1 MHHTNTVQDTID
13 DLFGE
18 FNMEPGADYR
28 QPLGYGSLQIYGRPL
43 SQSTRRVCYD
53 QLTYQDNNREGNEF
67 FSLQVTH
74 DPTRNL
80 SNLVIDGVLGTALVT
95 IVDDDGKFLWHN
107 NMYTNQLI
115 TLCDQG
121 IRRLQLI
128 SRLDIIVVRR
138 MRATSAS
145 STVSCTIHVRSVH
158 LCSIDQLSHVR
169 ICINVGTVVYRL
181 VMETEPGAVATYTCD
196 IGGR

>member
-1 MHHTNTVQDTID
+1 
-13 DLFGE
+13 
-18 FNMEPGADYR
+18 MEPGADYR
-28 QPLGYGSLQIYGRPL
+28 QPLGDGSLQINGRPL

-107 NMYTNQLI
+107 NTYTNQLI

-121 IRRLQLI
+121 IRRLQLM

-145 STVSCTIHVRSVH
+145 I
-158 LCSIDQLSHVR
+158 
-169 ICINVGTVVYRL
+169 
-181 VMETEPGAVATYTCD
+181 
-196 IGGR
+196 